1 MLRSAGAQ
9 MLGIL
14 GSNRLAELQRSKA
27 FGWLAFS
34 SALLVLLASVVA
46 ISRIGDD
53 DGDSRVASAPTT
65 GPTAGAEDG
74 SGAGPAGSSGEAGTG
89 GAEASGPAGA
99 TGASDANAATGG
111 GSGTAKDSGGL
122 TTGGTATAAGQRTS
136 GGTGSVQGSSGTT
149 GSGEGTSTGSGTS
162 GSETSGSDMGDG
174 AATEQ
179 PQGDTGGG
187 TEGDSG
193 ETGQGGD
200 GSSGGGQ
207 GSPPAPSEQPPEQDS
222 RLIAASASA
231 GEGAQGGVIAA
242 GVDGTNLD
250 VDLTLG
256 RDQLVGNHPP
266 SDGTGV
272 SFGGRLLNPPSVSPA
287 FATAS
292 G

>member
-1 MLRSAGAQ
+1 
-9 MLGIL
+9 MLGTL
-14 GSNRLAELQRSKA
+14 GSNRLAELQRSRA

-34 SALLVLLASVVA
+34 SALLVLLASGVA

-53 DGDSRVASAPTT
+53 DGDSPVASAPTT
-65 GPTAGAEDG
+65 GPAAGAEDG
-74 SGAGPAGSSGEAGTG
+74 SGAGAAGSPGEAGTS

-136 GGTGSVQGSSGTT
+136 GGAGSLQGSSGTS
-149 GSGEGTSTGSGTS
+149 GSTEGTSTGSGTS
-162 GSETSGSDMGDG
+162 GSETSGSGSGDE
-174 AATEQ
+174 AATDQ
-179 PQGDTGGG
+179 PQGTGG
-187 TEGDSG
+187 TED
-193 ETGQGGD
+193 D
-200 GSSGGGQ
+200 GGQ

-231 GEGAQGGVIAA
+231 GEGAQGGVLAA

-287 FATAS
+287 FPTVS